1 MDPITIALGLAQ
13 LAPIIAKW
21 IGGDKAE
28 EGVKKAVEI
37 AEAVTGK
44 RGSEVI
50 DALKADPALVLQ
62 FQSKVIDAET
72 ERQKLMLADTQNA
85 RNQTIELAKAK
96 SDIAWGS
103 PVVSVIVTMGYF
115 GALYLILA
123 KPIQITDNYK
133 DVLLFMLGALQ
144 IGFGQ
149 VCNYWLGSSVGST
162 QKTAILEKL
171 GARA

>member
-1 MDPITIALGLAQ
+1 MDPISIALGLAQ
-13 LAPIIAKW
+13 LAPVIAKW

-28 EGVKKAVEI
+28 EGARKAVEI
-37 AEAVTGK
+37 AETVTGRK
-44 RGSEVI
+44 GPDAIE
-50 DALKADPALVLQ
+50 ALKADPNLLLQ
-62 FQSKVIDAET
+62 YQTKVIDAET
-72 ERQKLMLADTQNA
+72 ERQKNLLADTQNA

-96 SDIAWGS
+96 SNIAWGS

-123 KPIQITDNYK
+123 KPITITDNYK

-162 QKTAILEKL
+162 QKTAILDKL
-171 GARA
+171 TAR